1 MQYGLCPCMLMN
13 NLEESL
19 LTISNELKSIE
30 ERREKLLK
38 GTRDIISLC
47 SKSIVDQHYGKRNEA
62 REKLTKASTMLA
74 EFRDYAEDDLKRY
87 MLVPEQEF
95 VEASVLMSIIDNS
108 EIPGVLELKVSGPSY
123 TLGLLDSIGETKRMI
138 YDRIRQGKSN
148 DARDLF
154 KIMEHLYSLIYPF
167 AIYDN
172 LVGGLRRKLDVAKM
186 LIEDIRALITE
197 ESRRE
202 NLIRAIEQL
211 EARLIDAKL

>member
-1 MQYGLCPCMLMN
+1 MLTN
-13 NLEESL
+13 NLKESL
-19 LTISNELKSIE
+19 LTISNELKGIE

-108 EIPGVLELKVSGPSY
+108 EIPGVLDLKVSGPSY

-138 YDRIRQGKSN
+138 YDKIRQGKSD
-148 DARDLF
+148 DAR
-154 KIMEHLYSLIYPF
+154 ESL
-167 AIYDN
+167 
-172 LVGGLRRKLDVAKM
+172 
-186 LIEDIRALITE
+186 
-197 ESRRE
+197 
-202 NLIRAIEQL
+202 
-211 EARLIDAKL
+211 

>member
-1 MQYGLCPCMLMN
+1 
-13 NLEESL
+13 
-19 LTISNELKSIE
+19 
-30 ERREKLLK
+30 
-38 GTRDIISLC
+38 
-47 SKSIVDQHYGKRNEA
+47 
-62 REKLTKASTMLA
+62 MLA

-108 EIPGVLELKVSGPSY
+108 EIPGVLDLKVSGPSY

-138 YDRIRQGKSN
+138 YDKIRQGKSD
-148 DARDLF
+148 DARELF

-186 LIEDIRALITE
+186 LIEDVRALITE
-197 ESRRE
+197 ESRRG

-211 EARLIDAKL
+211 EARLVDAKL

>member
-1 MQYGLCPCMLMN
+1 MLTN
-13 NLEESL
+13 NLQESL
-19 LTISNELKSIE
+19 LTISNELKGIE

-87 MLVPEQEF
+87 MIVPEQEF

-108 EIPGVLELKVSGPSY
+108 EIPGVLDLKVSGPSY

-138 YDRIRQGKSN
+138 YDKIRQGTP
-148 DARDLF
+148 DEARELF

-186 LIEDIRALITE
+186 LIEDVRALITE
-197 ESRRE
+197 ESRRG
-202 NLIRAIEQL
+202 NLIRTIEQL
-211 EARLIDAKL
+211 EARLVDAKL

>member
-1 MQYGLCPCMLMN
+1 MLMN

>member
-1 MQYGLCPCMLMN
+1 MN
-13 NLEESL
+13 NLQESL
-19 LTISNELKSIE
+19 LTISNELKGVE

-47 SKSIVDQHYGKRNEA
+47 SKSIVDQHYGKKIEA
-62 REKLTKASTMLA
+62 KEKLTKASSMLA
-74 EFRDYAEDDLKRY
+74 EFRDYAEDDLQRY

-95 VEASVLMSIIDNS
+95 VEASVLMSIIENS
-108 EIPGVLELKVSGPSY
+108 EIPGVLDLKVSGPSY
-123 TLGLLDSIGETKRMI
+123 TLGLLDSIGEIKRMI
-138 YDRIRQGKSN
+138 YDKIRQGKSD
-148 DARDLF
+148 DAQELF

-172 LVGGLRRKLDVAKM
+172 IVGGLRRKLDVAKM

-197 ESRRE
+197 ESRRG

-211 EARLIDAKL
+211 EARLVDTKL

>member
-1 MQYGLCPCMLMN
+1 MN

-19 LTISNELKSIE
+19 LSISNELKGIE

-74 EFRDYAEDDLKRY
+74 EFRDYAKDDLKRY

-108 EIPGVLELKVSGPSY
+108 EIPGVLDLKVSGPSY

-148 DARDLF
+148 DARELF

-197 ESRRE
+197 ESRRG

>member
-1 MQYGLCPCMLMN
+1 MLMN

-138 YDRIRQGKSN
+138 FDRIRQGKSN
-148 DARDLF
+148 DARELF

-197 ESRRE
+197 ESRRG

>member
-1 MQYGLCPCMLMN
+1 MLMN
-13 NLEESL
+13 NLQESL
-19 LTISNELKSIE
+19 LTISNELKGIE

-108 EIPGVLELKVSGPSY
+108 EIPGVLDLKVSGPSY

-138 YDRIRQGKSN
+138 YDKIRQGKSD
-148 DARDLF
+148 DARELF

-186 LIEDIRALITE
+186 LIEDVRALITE
-197 ESRRE
+197 ESRRG

-211 EARLIDAKL
+211 EARLVDAKL

>member
-1 MQYGLCPCMLMN
+1 MLMN
-13 NLEESL
+13 NLQESL
-19 LTISNELKSIE
+19 LTINNELKGIE

-62 REKLTKASTMLA
+62 REKLTKVSTMLA

-138 YDRIRQGKSN
+138 YDRIRQGRSD
-148 DARDLF
+148 DARELF

-186 LIEDIRALITE
+186 LIEDVRALITE
-197 ESRRE
+197 ESRRG
-202 NLIRAIEQL
+202 NLIRAIERL
-211 EARLIDAKL
+211 EARLVDAKP

>member
-1 MQYGLCPCMLMN
+1 MN
-13 NLEESL
+13 NLQESL
-19 LTISNELKSIE
+19 LTISNELKGIE

-47 SKSIVDQHYGKRNEA
+47 SKSIVAQHYGKKNEA

-95 VEASVLMSIIDNS
+95 VEASVLMSIIENS
-108 EIPGVLELKVSGPSY
+108 EIPGVLDLKVSGPAY

-138 YDRIRQGKSN
+138 YDRIRQGKSD
-148 DARDLF
+148 DARELF

-186 LIEDIRALITE
+186 LIEDVRALITE
-197 ESRRE
+197 ESRRG

-211 EARLIDAKL
+211 EARLVDAKL

>member
-1 MQYGLCPCMLMN
+1 MN
-13 NLEESL
+13 NLQESL
-19 LTISNELKSIE
+19 LTISNELKGIE

-47 SKSIVDQHYGKRNEA
+47 SKSIVDQHYGKKNEA

-95 VEASVLMSIIDNS
+95 VEASVLMSIIENS
-108 EIPGVLELKVSGPSY
+108 DIPGVLDLKVSGPAY
-123 TLGLLDSIGETKRMI
+123 TLGILDSIGETKRMI
-138 YDRIRQGKSN
+138 YDRIRQGKFD
-148 DARDLF
+148 DARELF

-172 LVGGLRRKLDVAKM
+172 IVGGLRRKLDVAKM
-186 LIEDIRALITE
+186 LIEDVRALITE
-197 ESRRE
+197 ESRRG
-202 NLIRAIEQL
+202 NLIRTIEQL
-211 EARLIDAKL
+211 EARLVDAKL

>member
-1 MQYGLCPCMLMN
+1 MLMN

-30 ERREKLLK
+30 ERRENLLK

-148 DARDLF
+148 DARELF

-197 ESRRE
+197 ESRRG

>member
-1 MQYGLCPCMLMN
+1 MN
-13 NLEESL
+13 NLQESL
-19 LTISNELKSIE
+19 LTISNDLKGIE

-47 SKSIVDQHYGKRNEA
+47 SKSIVDQHHGKKNEA
-62 REKLTKASTMLA
+62 KEKLTKASTMLA
-74 EFRDYAEDDLKRY
+74 EFRDYAEDDLQRY

-95 VEASVLMSIIDNS
+95 VEASVLVSIIENS
-108 EIPGVLELKVSGPSY
+108 EIPGVLDLKVSGPSY
-123 TLGLLDSIGETKRMI
+123 VLGLLDSIGEIKRMI
-138 YDRIRQGKSN
+138 YDRIRQGKSD
-148 DARDLF
+148 DAQELF

-172 LVGGLRRKLDVAKM
+172 IVGGLRRKLDVAKM

-197 ESRRE
+197 ESRRG

-211 EARLIDAKL
+211 EARLVDTKL